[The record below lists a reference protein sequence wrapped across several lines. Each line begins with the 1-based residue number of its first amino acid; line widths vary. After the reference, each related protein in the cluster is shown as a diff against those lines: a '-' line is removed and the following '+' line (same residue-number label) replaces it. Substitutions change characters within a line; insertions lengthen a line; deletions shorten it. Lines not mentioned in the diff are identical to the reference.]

1 MATFDKLI
9 QEIGSRYCLG
19 SKAYPLVQETL
30 GLISGQPGGI
40 GSFVNRFKAAGFD
53 VEVVSWLGGPD
64 PVPLSGQEVEQ
75 TLGSDVV
82 SGIANKLG
90 VSQCFARTI
99 MGYAIPKVIVLLAP
113 GGAVPLAIRT
123 SSSSFLDAAIPLSP
137 SPIEEITKHR
147 AEQRRPSRTK
157 RDGAAHVI
165 DGLIIPSTALLITL
179 ALLFGYFIGADN
191 HAAMQSAPIAMQN
204 VLVASSP
211 APSIPTRLALSNE
224 NGLIVYSGTVKDNA
238 TRFAITDS
246 LKTVFGAN
254 KVIGDLVV
262 DQHATPAG
270 WTKDLK
276 AALDKLKLPGSQALF
291 EGGAVTIGG
300 TIPDANRDRIISS
313 LKSVLGPQLVFAPI
327 VGGGATE
334 MAMASSAL
342 KSGAGNRNP
351 IDAPNQSAINLPTIY
366 FATSSADVPSSSKA
380 LLQQAAALMK
390 QLPVGKVIRV
400 SGFTDSVGNR
410 TANMKLSQRRAN
422 AVRRALVHAG
432 VDPAMLSAKGY
443 GSSHSMANRS
453 GTVEGRSS
461 GMMEDRRRN
470 DRRVEFS
477 IAQQ

>member
-19 SKAYPLVQETL
+19 PKAYPLVQETL
-30 GLISGQPGGI
+30 GLITGQPGGI
-40 GSFVNRFKAAGFD
+40 GGFVNRFKAAGFA
-53 VEVVSWLGGPD
+53 VEVASWLGGPD

-75 TLGSDVV
+75 TLGSDVI

-99 MGYAIPKVIVLLAP
+99 MGYAIPKVIVLLAQ

-191 HAAMQSAPIAMQN
+191 HGAMQSAPIAMQN

-262 DQHATPAG
+262 DQHPNSG
-270 WTKDLK
+270 G
-276 AALDKLKLPGSQALF
+276 LDQGSQGCA
-291 EGGAVTIGG
+291 
-300 TIPDANRDRIISS
+300 R
-313 LKSVLGPQLVFAPI
+313 
-327 VGGGATE
+327 
-334 MAMASSAL
+334 
-342 KSGAGNRNP
+342 
-351 IDAPNQSAINLPTIY
+351 
-366 FATSSADVPSSSKA
+366 
-380 LLQQAAALMK
+380 
-390 QLPVGKVIRV
+390 
-400 SGFTDSVGNR
+400 
-410 TANMKLSQRRAN
+410 
-422 AVRRALVHAG
+422 
-432 VDPAMLSAKGY
+432 
-443 GSSHSMANRS
+443 
-453 GTVEGRSS
+453 
-461 GMMEDRRRN
+461 
-470 DRRVEFS
+470 
-477 IAQQ
+477 